1 MEIKEI
7 LNYYVNKDNNLL
19 EVSFRTINDSDE
31 FVRIDNID
39 YSLVEEYGYELESES
54 FDFFGV
60 GDESEEELKNDIND
74 DLELDE
80 SELLNFLNEYYTINS
95 KLLPQSHP
103 Y

>member
-1 MEIKEI
+1 MEIKEV
-7 LNYYVNKDNNLL
+7 LNYYLNKDNNLL
-19 EVSFRTINDSDE
+19 EVTFRTIDDSEDLIR
-31 FVRIDNID
+31 VDNID

-60 GDESEEELKNDIND
+60 DDDEGYEDDIRE

-80 SELLNFLNEYYTINS
+80 TELINFLNEYYTVNPKS
-95 KLLPQSHP
+95 LPTSEP

>member
-1 MEIKEI
+1 MEIKDV

-19 EVSFRTINDSDE
+19 EVSFRTIEDGE
-31 FVRIDNID
+31 ELIRTDNID

-60 GDESEEELKNDIND
+60 DDDDEFEDD
-74 DLELDE
+74 VDQDLELDE
-80 SELLNFLNEYYTINS
+80 SELMNFLNEYYTINPDS
-95 KLLPQSHP
+95 LPLAEP

>member
-1 MEIKEI
+1 MEIKDV

-19 EVSFRTINDSDE
+19 EVSFRTIEDSDE
-31 FVRIDNID
+31 LIRTDNID

-60 GDESEEELKNDIND
+60 DDDDEFEDD
-74 DLELDE
+74 VDQDLELDE
-80 SELLNFLNEYYTINS
+80 SELINFLNEYYTINPDS
-95 KLLPQSHP
+95 LPLAEP

>member
-1 MEIKEI
+1 MEIKDV

-19 EVSFRTINDSDE
+19 EVSFRTIEDSDE
-31 FVRIDNID
+31 LIRTDNID

-60 GDESEEELKNDIND
+60 DDDDEFEDDID
-74 DLELDE
+74 QDLELDE
-80 SELLNFLNEYYTINS
+80 SELINFLNEYYTINPNS
-95 KLLPQSHP
+95 LPLAEP